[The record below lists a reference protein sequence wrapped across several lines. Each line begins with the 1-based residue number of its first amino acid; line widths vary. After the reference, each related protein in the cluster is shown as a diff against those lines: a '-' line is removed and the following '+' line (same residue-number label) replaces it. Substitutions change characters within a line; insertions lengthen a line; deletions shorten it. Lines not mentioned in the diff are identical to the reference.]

1 MSLIVVP
8 ESASTLRSVRKRERR
23 ALVGLILV
31 LAPLLTA
38 CTVTEPTPPEPTGL
52 VTYPLPE
59 DWVGMAGLKVG
70 TLAFVDNCVRFDDG
84 DIPAFPDKLT
94 TWDGTTLTFAGEE
107 YRMGDEISLGG
118 GSPVEGA
125 TVSIPIPKTCG
136 NGIIIIVS
144 PPSRAER

>member
-31 LAPLLTA
+31 LAPLFTA

-59 DWVGMAGLKVG
+59 DWMGMAGLKVG

-84 DIPAFPDKLT
+84 AIPVFPDKVT
-94 TWDGTTLTFAGEE
+94 QGEGGDAVENSEHWIDKKHIE
-107 YRMGDEISLGG
+107 YWRACIDNSYPALDLSSRVTM
-118 GSPVEGA
+118 
-125 TVSIPIPKTCG
+125 IPDRIRKLM
-136 NGIIIIVS
+136 
-144 PPSRAER
+144 E